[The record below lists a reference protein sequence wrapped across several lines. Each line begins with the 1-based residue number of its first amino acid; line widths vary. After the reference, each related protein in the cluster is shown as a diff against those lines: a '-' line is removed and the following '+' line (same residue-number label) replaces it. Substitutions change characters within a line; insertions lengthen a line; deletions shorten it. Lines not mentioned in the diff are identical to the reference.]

1 MQINR
6 VKYKEIEQIPRL
18 KINKH
23 FKQSF
28 QGSIASPFVGRVGY
42 PSVNVGLLSPQFSGE
57 MDKYDSPLFWSN
69 NNSRV
74 GEIATNRYSLVNSR
88 KKEKVKSDS
97 SYLSL
102 VKEAAMAKAVDME
115 ISLTKLP
122 KLNLNED
129 SVLKP
134 FGPGST
140 IQKARITT
148 NPKINTN
155 VEKVVYDTDLKS
167 TPGIL
172 KLYQKGFEENSLHKL
187 LSVGNLGLKKNRKL
201 VPTRWSITATDDT
214 IGKELITQV
223 KKFPVGEYQAY
234 FGGEWGNYYLLLFLP
249 DVWSYELFETYLS
262 LKINPWSKHQ
272 LAYSTDYESYSG
284 RKNYAEETAG
294 GYYAARLPILEL
306 MRRNKRQNTCLAL
319 RFITNEYTLP
329 LGVWVCREAARKA
342 ATSKQ
347 ISFSTETELLN
358 YATTLIKEKF
368 NFDLSHLLNKSKI
381 LAAKVQTKLGSF
393 I

>member
-172 KLYQKGFEENSLHKL
+172 KLYKF
-187 LSVGNLGLKKNRKL
+187 LSNL
-201 VPTRWSITATDDT
+201 
-214 IGKELITQV
+214 
-223 KKFPVGEYQAY
+223 
-234 FGGEWGNYYLLLFLP
+234 
-249 DVWSYELFETYLS
+249 
-262 LKINPWSKHQ
+262 
-272 LAYSTDYESYSG
+272 
-284 RKNYAEETAG
+284 
-294 GYYAARLPILEL
+294 
-306 MRRNKRQNTCLAL
+306 
-319 RFITNEYTLP
+319 
-329 LGVWVCREAARKA
+329 
-342 ATSKQ
+342 
-347 ISFSTETELLN
+347 
-358 YATTLIKEKF
+358 
-368 NFDLSHLLNKSKI
+368 
-381 LAAKVQTKLGSF
+381 
-393 I
+393 